1 MNKNNGLQ
9 EYECTALFVDI
20 RNFTGQLNDESNS
33 DSFIE
38 LLEQVYST
46 GIEVTSTVVG
56 PEQCYINSTGDGY
69 LIVVFGNDH
78 FLSGF
83 LIGLML
89 HKKLSKVFADK
100 TNKVL
105 EDGDYFF
112 GIGIESGSVKRVS
125 AKIRNTKIETY
136 IGNVI
141 NIAARL
147 EALSKDH
154 ARAPIIYGPEL
165 NKLLVKKLLNEDY
178 DLLMKQAKSMDNPE
192 ELHRKMSLI
201 NAKLLS
207 SYLFEH
213 KLKGIKKHMPIFR
226 ISPTLF
232 LSSDQAFTEFKSCL
246 PIEYQKRL
254 STLNI

>member
-1 MNKNNGLQ
+1 MNENKK

-20 RNFTGQLNDESNS
+20 RNFTGQLNETSNF
-33 DSFIE
+33 DSFID
-38 LLEQVYST
+38 LLEKVYLT

-56 PEQCYINSTGDGY
+56 SEQYYINSTGDGY

-89 HKKLSKVFADK
+89 HKKLSKVFKDK

-112 GIGIESGSVKRVS
+112 GIGIESGTVKRVS
-125 AKIRNTKIETY
+125 AKIENTKIETY

-192 ELHRKMSLI
+192 KLHRKMSLI
-201 NAKLLS
+201 NTQLLS

-232 LSSDQAFTEFKSCL
+232 LYSYEAFNKFKSLL

-254 STLNI
+254 SILGV